1 MVFRQ
6 CLVWRIVT
14 LPYASCCCCCALL
27 TRHSRPCVQQFT
39 SKLVKA
45 TFEDGDFIV
54 KQGDMGDRFF
64 ILEGEWWSCMLHPR
78 TP

>member
-1 MVFRQ
+1 LCAACA
-6 CLVWRIVT
+6 CL
-14 LPYASCCCCCALL
+14 
-27 TRHSRPCVQQFT
+27 QQFT

-64 ILEGEWWSCMLHPR
+64 ILEGEWWSWIPS
-78 TP
+78 